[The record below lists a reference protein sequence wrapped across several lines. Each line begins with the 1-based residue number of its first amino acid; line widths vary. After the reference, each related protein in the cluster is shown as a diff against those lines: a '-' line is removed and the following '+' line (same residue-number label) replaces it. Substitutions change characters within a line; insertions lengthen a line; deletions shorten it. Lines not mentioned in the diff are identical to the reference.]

1 MYFRTVCFQNKTDIW
16 GILSYN
22 ISIIVSIFFNKKQN
36 SFNDRETIVIKY
48 LFFKQYFVSFIYSN
62 SVKLYELWISR
73 KQCKWNCNLLDLI
86 RILYIVIYI
95 KKFYTIKVVDII
107 LYILRMV
114 EFLLIL
120 PVSIH
125 KIFLQNTTDLKSYH
139 NFMTHKQML

>member
-1 MYFRTVCFQNKTDIW
+1 M
-16 GILSYN
+16 
-22 ISIIVSIFFNKKQN
+22 
-36 SFNDRETIVIKY
+36 
-48 LFFKQYFVSFIYSN
+48 
-62 SVKLYELWISR
+62 KLYELWISR
-73 KQCKWNCNLLDLI
+73 KQFKWNCNLSDLI
-86 RILYIVIYI
+86 RFLYIDIHI

-125 KIFLQNTTDLKSYH
+125 KIFLQNTTDLKSY